1 MNILSLFYNKIYKTE
16 NTESSIILN
25 KIRSLLGGSSEHGF
39 REHRPCY
46 IHGRTHVG
54 ISDVAKCG
62 KGILAHKPN
71 KIILFTVTI
80 LTSLAGSE
88 PGLYKLKLVSQWT
101 LQLNVQLLK
110 ATLASSDA
118 RVRERKRLGVA
129 NNGKKVTPWNQEV
142 KDGI

>member
-1 MNILSLFYNKIYKTE
+1 MCVCIAVFESILRVKNGDSSIWWVPLIVLSLFYNKIYKYE

-62 KGILAHKPN
+62 KGILAHQPN
-71 KIILFTVTI
+71 KKIFFTVTQPPRCYTTIYDDMIYSKNNKLITCTLFQDKPFFGVVHNI
-80 LTSLAGSE
+80 LL
-88 PGLYKLKLVSQWT
+88 
-101 LQLNVQLLK
+101 
-110 ATLASSDA
+110 
-118 RVRERKRLGVA
+118 
-129 NNGKKVTPWNQEV
+129 
-142 KDGI
+142 

>member
-1 MNILSLFYNKIYKTE
+1 LSLFYNKIYKTE

-39 REHRPCY
+39 REYRPCY

-71 KIILFTVTI
+71 KIILFTVTS
-80 LTSLAGSE
+80 LTRDSSQNHF
-88 PGLYKLKLVSQWT
+88 YKISKHLIDKPSSFTRKEMSSFCFSDDQYWGNFYVLIVSPSGIMIH
-101 LQLNVQLLK
+101 L
-110 ATLASSDA
+110 SI
-118 RVRERKRLGVA
+118 KRS
-129 NNGKKVTPWNQEV
+129 T
-142 KDGI
+142 